1 MFGFDSHN
9 VCGRWSLE
17 RQNIKWAAREG
28 GLATVI
34 QRWIL
39 VVCEQDRRASIDTQM
54 KKGLDC
60 SISKGKNSRTGASHV
75 MRGNSRCVWRFSRA
89 TGNCCSEGKCDR
101 QTNSNLVDPASS
113 HTLVS
118 KIKPCM
124 CKYKRLYT
132 WWDCERLIISVIV
145 YLINNLLLG

>member
-34 QRWIL
+34 QRWIF

-60 SISKGKNSRTGASHV
+60 SISKGKKLSDGRKPCH
-75 MRGNSRCVWRFSRA
+75 
-89 TGNCCSEGKCDR
+89 EGKLPMC
-101 QTNSNLVDPASS
+101 V
-113 HTLVS
+113 TLFEGGR
-118 KIKPCM
+118 K
-124 CKYKRLYT
+124 
-132 WWDCERLIISVIV
+132 
-145 YLINNLLLG
+145 LLFGREV